1 MPAAPTTTT
10 TEQARAQA
18 FLELG
23 FDATQA
29 LMLAATRVEGECV
42 EPAQVRRLLDCG
54 CSHDLA
60 MRIVV

>member
-1 MPAAPTTTT
+1 MPAAPTATSS
-10 TEQARAQA
+10 EQARAQA
-18 FLELG
+18 FIELG
-23 FDATQA
+23 FDTTQA

-60 MRIVV
+60 LRIVV